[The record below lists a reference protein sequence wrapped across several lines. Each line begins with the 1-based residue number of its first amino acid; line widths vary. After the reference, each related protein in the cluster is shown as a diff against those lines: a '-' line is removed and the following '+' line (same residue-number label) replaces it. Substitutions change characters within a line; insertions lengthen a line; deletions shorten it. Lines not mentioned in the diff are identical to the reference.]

1 MKLRSQLTLAFTG
14 LLIVVLTVT
23 GYLIYSLIL
32 DILVQDE
39 QRQLE
44 ETGELLANFLTEQYG
59 TTKDIHEFNQ
69 FLNDQEL
76 QLFLYDRNM
85 DTVLFSTMPNSVVA
99 GFFQENNFANTKE
112 TMWQLGN
119 DRFVTSRILFNP
131 DALGLELILL
141 TPMTDLH
148 EIQRNFI
155 KRLFLIFLIG
165 ALLAIWLSYYLTNTL
180 VTPLTLLQRQLKK
193 IEKRQFDDV
202 ERIKATGEIKEVEQ
216 SVFEMAN
223 ELQRYMSSQQ
233 VFFQNASHEL
243 KTPLMT
249 IQGYAEG
256 IKDGVFEGEE
266 KDKGLELMVEEVKR
280 LKVIINEMILL
291 AKLDTEKTYE
301 PIMLSGD
308 VLIDAVIDRLFPM
321 LTENNIRVDKQV
333 KEDIQIY
340 ADEEKMLRALSN
352 IVVNAIRHAKSRI
365 RIHAYTEHKQ
375 LMITVED
382 DGDGVAEDLIPHIFH
397 RFIKGKS
404 GESGLGLAIARAIIE
419 QSDGKI
425 SVDRSPDLEGARFII
440 MLPVVSNKREKQ
452 G

>member
-1 MKLRSQLTLAFTG
+1 MRLRSQLTLAFTG

-39 QRQLE
+39 RRQLE
-44 ETGELLANFLTEQYG
+44 ETGELLAGFLTEQYG
-59 TTKDIHEFNQ
+59 TTQDMQEFNQ
-69 FLNDQEL
+69 FLNEQEL
-76 QLFLYDRNM
+76 QLFLYDRNL

-119 DRFVTSRILFNP
+119 DRFVTSRILFSP

-148 EIQRNFI
+148 AIQQNFFT
-155 KRLFLIFLIG
+155 RLFLIFLIG
-165 ALLAIWLSYYLTNTL
+165 ALLAIWLSYYLTNKL

-202 ERIKATGEIKEVEQ
+202 QRIKATGEIKEVEQ

-256 IKDGVFEGEE
+256 IKDGVFQGEE
-266 KDKGLELMVEEVKR
+266 RDKGLELMVDEVNR

-301 PIMLSGD
+301 PVTLSGNA
-308 VLIDAVIDRLFPM
+308 LINGVMDRLLP
-321 LTENNIRVDKQV
+321 LLNENDVEVEQQVEENIL
-333 KEDIQIY
+333 IY

-352 IVVNAIRHAKSRI
+352 IVVNAIRHAESQI
-365 RIHAYTEHKQ
+365 EVHAYTAHKK
-375 LMITVED
+375 LVITVED
-382 DGDGVAEDLIPHIFH
+382 DGEGVAEDLIPHIFH

-425 SVDRSPDLEGARFII
+425 SVDRSAELGGAKFTIT
-440 MLPVVSNKREKQ
+440 LPFVKGKREKH

>member
-32 DILVQDE
+32 DILVEDE
-39 QRQLE
+39 RRQLE
-44 ETGELLANFLTEQYG
+44 ETGELLASFLTEQYG
-59 TTKDIHEFNQ
+59 TTEDMEEFNQ
-69 FLNDQEL
+69 LLNDQEL
-76 QLFLYDRNM
+76 QLFLYDRNL

-99 GFFQENNFANTKE
+99 GFFQENNFANKKE

-131 DALGLELILL
+131 ESLGLELILL
-141 TPMTDLH
+141 TPMTDIH
-148 EIQRNFI
+148 EIQQNFI
-155 KRLFLIFLIG
+155 TRLLLIFFIG
-165 ALLAIWLSYYLTNTL
+165 AILAIWLSYYLTNKL
-180 VTPLTLLQRQLKK
+180 VTPLTLLKRQLKK

-202 ERIKATGEIKEVEQ
+202 ERVKATGEIKEVEQ

-266 KDKGLELMVEEVKR
+266 KDKGIELMVEEVKR
-280 LKVIINEMILL
+280 LKIIINEMILL

-301 PIMLSGD
+301 PVMLSGND
-308 VLIDAVIDRLFPM
+308 LIDAVIDRFLPL
-321 LTENNIRVDKQV
+321 LTENNIEVDKQV
-333 KEDIQIY
+333 KGNIQIY

-365 RIHAYTEHKQ
+365 RIHAYEHKQ
-375 LMITVED
+375 LVIIVED
-382 DGDGVAEDLIPHIFH
+382 DGDGIAEDLIPHIFH

-425 SVDRSPDLEGARFII
+425 RVDHSPELEGARFII
-440 MLPVVSNKREKQ
+440 TLPAISSKREK
-452 G
+452 